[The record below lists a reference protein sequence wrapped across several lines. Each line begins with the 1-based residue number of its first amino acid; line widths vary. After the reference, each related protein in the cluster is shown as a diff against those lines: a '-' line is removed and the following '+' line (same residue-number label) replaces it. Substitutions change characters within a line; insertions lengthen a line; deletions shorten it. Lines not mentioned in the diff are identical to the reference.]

1 MWNDKVIDRPDI
13 SRNPLLDVVRVVHRM
28 VVVQQM
34 NVPVIEMAL
43 NLRENCRLQEVS
55 VRLPI
60 QTVVQPINRT
70 NAKKTETINNY

>member
-1 MWNDKVIDRPDI
+1 
-13 SRNPLLDVVRVVHRM
+13 VHRM

-43 NLRENCRLQEVS
+43 NLSENCRVQEVS
-55 VRLPI
+55 VRIPI

-70 NAKKTETINNY
+70 YAVKTETINNY